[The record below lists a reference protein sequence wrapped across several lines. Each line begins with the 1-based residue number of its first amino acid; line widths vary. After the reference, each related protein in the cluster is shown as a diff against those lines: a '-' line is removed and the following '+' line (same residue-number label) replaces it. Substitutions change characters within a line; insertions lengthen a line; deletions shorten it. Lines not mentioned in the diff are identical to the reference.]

1 MVFGY
6 EVFLAI
12 WSIFGWSQSVSA
24 IPWWYFSYMV
34 FLPIWSISAGQN
46 RLPDIRNSLYPCR
59 VPTHSLGARAKWHFL
74 LRSLAQNGTHLAGSL
89 RQRMEFRV
97 EISSPF
103 ESHVCLSGTDKMD
116 LHSTQPL
123 ASNAALL
130 SPSRMNGV
138 REIWQARRRRRR
150 SDKSFICQFQHLARP
165 PSAFSQAELWRGA

>member
-1 MVFGY
+1 MTNRGLPECGRRMIGSAQI
-6 EVFLAI
+6 EVCIPAASPPTLLARV
-12 WSIFGWSQSVSA
+12 QSG
-24 IPWWYFSYMV
+24 
-34 FLPIWSISAGQN
+34 ISFCAVW
-46 RLPDIRNSLYPCR
+46 RKTVRTS
-59 VPTHSLGARAKWHFL
+59 
-74 LRSLAQNGTHLAGSL
+74 LAGSL